1 MSNYVKQNFVSGQVL
16 KAEHMNYIE
25 AGIEQLS
32 NPSWNDL
39 ADRPFGE
46 TTVTSNISV
55 PAGKSTSFPFPK
67 DTEFT
72 VSCDGSTKTLNS
84 SDLSSGPSTGVGP
97 LQLIYSPGNGLMNII
112 NNNPNSYKTATFSY
126 TTLQQ
131 IDEKFLPVPTLRSP
145 SGTLFKLTV
154 DDSGTISAVNVTE

>member
-46 TTVTSNISV
+46 TTVERHISAS
-55 PAGKSTSFPFPK
+55 PGKATSFPFPK
-67 DTEFT
+67 DTEFI
-72 VSCDGSTKTLNS
+72 VSCDGSSQTFNS
-84 SDLSSGPSTGVGP
+84 SEVTGRPPQVGP
-97 LQLIYSPGNGLMNII
+97 VQIVYSADRGLMNII
-112 NNNPNSYKTATFSY
+112 NQHPQEFKTVVFSY